1 MTPSTT
7 FHAKRPFARRLCMG
21 LAALLGAAAVHAQ
34 TQQQQQTPP
43 AEAFAPNTMLIAA
56 VQTLQQIDQKK
67 GNDLYAQAPAF
78 VQSAIKKN
86 AFTKS
91 LTQERDKLGTVT
103 ARQWVSINRVVTT
116 PTPNQPPVACTNVRF
131 AALNQNALA
140 GSEQVSLCWVQQQWR
155 ATGYVVT
162 KP

>member
-1 MTPSTT
+1 MSTYAT
-7 FHAKRPFARRLCMG
+7 SNAKRPFARRLCVG
-21 LAALLGAAAVHAQ
+21 LAALLGTVAAQAQ
-34 TQQQQQTPP
+34 TPAQPQP

-56 VQTLQQIDQKK
+56 LQTLQQIDQKK
-67 GNDLYAQAPAF
+67 GNDLYAQTPAF

-86 AFTKS
+86 AFTKG

-103 ARQWVSINRVVTT
+103 ARQWLSINRVVTA
-116 PTPNQPPVACTNVRF
+116 PAPNQPPVACANVRF

-162 KP
+162 TP